1 MLVFD
6 LHHDRMA
13 QRPVTVIADVQA
25 ALIFREDDYHSAAR
39 QIGLSPADWDELQR
53 RVLAGEA
60 REEALPTH
68 VDAMAGMRH
77 GRVYALRNVWVKSG
91 ERAFVIALD
100 DGKRVYVPRACGNL
114 SVVRGAPARHV
125 AYAAPKR
132 HVLAARVQRP
142 RAAHVARHPMV
153 AAARVAPQPIT
164 VVPETAP
171 VVAAAPPIFAPLPV
185 PAAAAPVAAAAGGGS
200 RLRAIPIIGW
210 LVGIV
215 HGATSGGGGGSSVCT
230 P

>member
-25 ALIFREDDYHSAAR
+25 ALIFREDEYHSAAR
-39 QIGLSPADWDELQR
+39 QIGLTPAEWDELQQ
-53 RVLAGEA
+53 RVLAGDA
-60 REEALPTH
+60 RDETLPRH

-77 GRVYALRNVWVKSG
+77 GRIYALRSVWVHAG
-91 ERAFVIALD
+91 ERAFVVALA
-100 DGKRVYVPRACGNL
+100 DGKRVYVPRVCGNL
-114 SVVRGAPARHV
+114 SVVRGAPAPRI
-125 AYAAPKR
+125 AYAAPKPR
-132 HVLAARVQRP
+132 IAAVRAPRP
-142 RAAHVARHPMV
+142 HRAAATHHALV
-153 AAARVAPQPIT
+153 AAARVVPPPIS

-171 VVAAAPPIFAPLPV
+171 VAAVAPIFAPLPMPAAA
-185 PAAAAPVAAAAGGGS
+185 PAAAAASAGS
-200 RLRAIPIIGW
+200 RLRGIPIIGW

-215 HGATSGGGGGSSVCT
+215 HAVHSGGGGGASVCT

>member
-39 QIGLSPADWDELQR
+39 QIGLTSAEWDELQR

-60 REEALPTH
+60 RDEALPTH

-77 GRVYALRNVWVKSG
+77 GRVYALRNVWVRSG

-125 AYAAPKR
+125 AFAAAKPR
-132 HVLAARVQRP
+132 VLAARLQRP
-142 RAAHVARHPMV
+142 RAAHVTHHPIV
-153 AAARVAPQPIT
+153 AAARVAPPPIE
-164 VVPETAP
+164 VVPESPP
-171 VVAAAPPIFAPLPV
+171 VVAAAPIFAPLPM
-185 PAAAAPVAAAAGGGS
+185 PAAPAPVAAAAGGGS
-200 RLRAIPIIGW
+200 RLRGIPIIGW

-215 HGATSGGGGGSSVCT
+215 HAVHSGGGGGGSSVCT

>member
-39 QIGLSPADWDELQR
+39 QIGLSPAEWDELQR

-60 REEALPTH
+60 RDEALPTH

-77 GRVYALRNVWVKSG
+77 GRVYALRNVWVKPG

-125 AYAAPKR
+125 AYAAPKP
-132 HVLAARVQRP
+132 RVQRP
-142 RAAHVARHPMV
+142 RAAHATHHPMV
-153 AAARVAPQPIT
+153 AAARVAPPPIT

-171 VVAAAPPIFAPLPV
+171 VVAAAPPIFAPLPA
-185 PAAAAPVAAAAGGGS
+185 PAAAAPVAAVAVGGS
-200 RLRAIPIIGW
+200 RLRAFPIIGW

-215 HGATSGGGGGSSVCT
+215 HAVHSGGGGGSSICT